1 MNDRSFDRLTRRAA
15 RGVSRRASLLAL
27 GAAGL
32 AGAFAG
38 ARVETANA
46 KHSKNPCKKQTDQCV
61 SVFTPGCAGD
71 PDCLATLDRC
81 CPIIGRCDFN
91 GFFDC
96 VEAA

>member
-1 MNDRSFDRLTRRAA
+1 MNDRSRDRMAERAA
-15 RGVSRRASLLAL
+15 RGVSRRGSLLAL

-38 ARVETANA
+38 AEVDTAKA
-46 KHSKNPCKKQTDQCV
+46 KHNKNRCKKQTEQCI
-61 SVFTPGCAGD
+61 SVFTPGCNGK
-71 PDCLATLDRC
+71 PDCLATVDRC

-96 VEAA
+96 VEAS

>member
-1 MNDRSFDRLTRRAA
+1 MNDRSLDRLTQRAA
-15 RGVSRRASLLAL
+15 HGVSRRVSLLSL

-32 AGAFAG
+32 AGVFAG
-38 ARVETANA
+38 ISADTAKA
-46 KHSKNPCKKQTDQCV
+46 KHKKSPCKKQTDQCV
-61 SVFTPGCAGD
+61 SVFTPGCNGK

-96 VEAA
+96 VEAL